1 MAIFRSGQEVT
12 ASVWT
17 ESYSEGL
24 SFAVFLAFG
33 SSGSATDAPMLTKPI
48 LIRHEGFS
56 MVEASLRAH
65 APGFLRCAKLNLNLH
80 RSRRQV
86 ARRKQLEDRI
96 DRACLLARAAFG
108 AKVVVDIAS
117 LIPIS

>member
-17 ESYSEGL
+17 EIYSEGL

-65 APGFLRCAKLNLNLH
+65 ASGFLRCAKLNLNLH
-80 RSRRQV
+80 RFRWQV
-86 ARRKQLEDRI
+86 AMPLPRPSPT
-96 DRACLLARAAFG
+96 
-108 AKVVVDIAS
+108 S
-117 LIPIS
+117 LPRSP

>member
-24 SFAVFLAFG
+24 SFAVFLALG

-80 RSRRQV
+80 RFRWQV
-86 ARRKQLEDRI
+86 AMPLPRPSPT
-96 DRACLLARAAFG
+96 
-108 AKVVVDIAS
+108 S
-117 LIPIS
+117 LPRSPQGSSIRWPSGS

>member
-33 SSGSATDAPMLTKPI
+33 SSGSATDAPTLTQETCAPYSKLRI
-48 LIRHEGFS
+48 LFMGICTSVSHSATSSLFQMPS
-56 MVEASLRAH
+56 M
-65 APGFLRCAKLNLNLH
+65 
-80 RSRRQV
+80 
-86 ARRKQLEDRI
+86 
-96 DRACLLARAAFG
+96 
-108 AKVVVDIAS
+108 
-117 LIPIS
+117 